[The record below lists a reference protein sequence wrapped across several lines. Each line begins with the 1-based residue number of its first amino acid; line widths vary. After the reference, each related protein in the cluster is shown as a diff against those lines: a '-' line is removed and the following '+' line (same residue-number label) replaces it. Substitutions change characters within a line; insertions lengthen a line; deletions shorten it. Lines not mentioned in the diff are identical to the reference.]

1 MDKLEYVSM
10 GTARTFKSRGGLC
23 LIYLMKMI
31 SRCVMNCSG
40 GGNRT
45 GRLIRFAA
53 SITTLLFFLF
63 IGCGG
68 VGGDSR
74 ELLVFA
80 ATSLTDALT
89 EIEQA
94 YEESFGV
101 DLLIS
106 YGGSQM
112 LARQIESGAP
122 ADVFM
127 SAGAGPVSLLEN
139 AGLVAP
145 DSRRSLLVNRLVV
158 VVRPGVVE
166 PESLSDLSR
175 TEYRKIALADP
186 NLAPAGAYT
195 RDALS
200 STGIWDAIQQK
211 VVFGADVRVT
221 LTYVETGN
229 ADVALV
235 YATDAIT
242 TPELSVLDIV
252 PEGSYTPIVYPAIA
266 VSGSEDIEVAMEFI
280 EYLRSKSSVDTFRRY
295 GFEPA
300 P

>member
-1 MDKLEYVSM
+1 MAV
-10 GTARTFKSRGGLC
+10 FLC
-23 LIYLMKMI
+23 LVAA
-31 SRCVMNCSG
+31 CG
-40 GGNRT
+40 GG
-45 GRLIRFAA
+45 
-53 SITTLLFFLF
+53 
-63 IGCGG
+63 
-68 VGGDSR
+68 VGDSR

-89 EIEQA
+89 EIERA
-94 YEESFGV
+94 YEESVGV

-106 YGGSQM
+106 YGGSQT

-122 ADVFM
+122 ADVFI
-127 SAGAGPVSLLEN
+127 SAGAGPVTLLEN
-139 AGLVAP
+139 ARLVAQ

-158 VVRPGVVE
+158 VARPGVPE
-166 PESLSDLSR
+166 PASLSDLAQR
-175 TEYRKIALADP
+175 DYRRIALVNP

-200 STGIWDAIQQK
+200 NYGIWDAIQGK

-235 YATDAIT
+235 YATDALT
-242 TPELSVLDIV
+242 TPDLSVLDIV

-280 EYLRSKSSVDTFRRY
+280 EYLRSKSSVDIFRRY